1 MAFTQ
6 NDQAMHKKDYQRL
19 LEIVKSVKLATTME
33 QREVA
38 VQILMANPQ
47 IMELVEEKRPKEDQ
61 NPTNYQSMDINERDF
76 EFLINHL
83 KNLNIAEEA

>member
-6 NDQAMHKKDYQRL
+6 NDQATHKKDYKHL
-19 LEIVKSVKLATTME
+19 LEIVKSVKLVATKE
-33 QREVA
+33 QRQVA

-76 EFLINHL
+76 DILINHL
-83 KNLNIAEEA
+83 KKLNIVEEA